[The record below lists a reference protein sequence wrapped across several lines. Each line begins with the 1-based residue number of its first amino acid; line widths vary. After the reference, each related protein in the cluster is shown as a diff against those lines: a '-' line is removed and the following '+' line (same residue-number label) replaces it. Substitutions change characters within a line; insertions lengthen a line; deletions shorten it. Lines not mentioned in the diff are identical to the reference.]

1 MISDD
6 ELSNAVWLVL
16 VLPRTGYKLFR
27 DSLESD
33 GLLEVA
39 GIFLIGLLLEDKG
52 SSAFNNFVF
61 LFDRGLIITGSL
73 FRLYKIIRYKCVNY
87 C

>member
-39 GIFLIGLLLEDKG
+39 GIFLIGLLLEDKE

-73 FRLYKIIRYKCVNY
+73 FRLYKIIRYKSVNY